1 MIAAYILVIFL
12 FFYVKL
18 EAQVW
23 AKAGQGPHQGKQQQM
38 LNNKKNISGH
48 SRLWVCGDKVTEK
61 ADRGLA
67 KPEFGHQPR
76 APAASASN

>member
-48 SRLWVCGDKVTEK
+48 SRLWVCGDKVTDPSGVRRPE
-61 ADRGLA
+61 LA
-67 KPEFGHQPR
+67 HGVQR
-76 APAASASN
+76 